1 MNVSMLR
8 KRLGWVADNLENDT
22 TESLSKSE
30 IIGYMIANFIPMQKV
45 EYDGGFYSRTYY
57 LIKNDMYFD
66 DVTPK
71 LMQYPL
77 KDIDKNDLASYYMF
91 LKQNRMLRIASIA
104 FSYVIDSV
112 SAPIIRNDNYNRY
125 TYIQAESDTI
135 SREIVLERLRGTSV
149 GVIAKNTFLVATK
162 DYNKLLK
169 ELEDLLQVN
178 PNGSK
183 RGLAEYYE
191 NKPGKPFADADTKQ
205 VVEDQI
211 DAAYLAMPSNGLTSR
226 TWGFELEIADAKGVD
241 APFNIDKGEDGSLR
255 SYETSGDCECDCDDC
270 SYHDCDC
277 DYCDSQNTDPEHC
290 NNSYC
295 SSADMAEF
303 RSKNGISRLK
313 HAGLFKLC
321 KSLAAEDAEVNDSC
335 GVHIHV
341 YSADLKPEHVA
352 NVLASYK
359 WLENIM
365 AIVAE
370 RDDTSYARRLQVA
383 DILTAMRKKEFT
395 GQKSM
400 AVNVMHMGIGGTR
413 GTIEFR
419 QMLGNYNAERIT
431 FWAWL
436 VRGLVETAKRG
447 AKFHDFKGAEDINGI
462 IAVYAK
468 FNYYL
473 HDEGTQLLI
482 PGGRL
487 DNNYIPKTDLKR
499 AVV

>member
-8 KRLGWVADNLENDT
+8 QRFGFVADNLEDSA
-22 TESLSKSE
+22 EVSLSKSE
-30 IIGYMIANFIPMQKV
+30 VIGYMLANNVPMQKV
-45 EYDGGFYSRTYY
+45 EYDGGFYTRTYY

-66 DVTPK
+66 AVTPK

-77 KDIDKNDLASYYMF
+77 QDIDKNDLASYYMF
-91 LKQNRMLRIASIA
+91 LKQNRMLRIASMA
-104 FSYVIDSV
+104 FSYIIDGV
-112 SAPIIRNDNYNRY
+112 SAPIVRNDNYNRY
-125 TYIQAESDTI
+125 TYVQAESDAI
-135 SREIVLERLRGTSV
+135 SREVIIDKFRNTS
-149 GVIAKNTFLVATK
+149 ISKIEKNTFLIATR

-169 ELEDLLQVN
+169 EIENLLQVN
-178 PNGSK
+178 PDAPK
-183 RGLAEYYE
+183 RGLAQYYE
-191 NKPGKPFADADTKQ
+191 NKPGKPFADADTRQ
-205 VVEDQI
+205 VVEEQI

-241 APFNIDKGEDGSLR
+241 APFNIEKGEDGSLR
-255 SYETSGDCECDCDDC
+255 SYEASDDCDCDCEDC
-270 SYHDCDC
+270 LYHECDC
-277 DYCDSQNTDPEHC
+277 DYCENQNNDPEHC
-290 NNSYC
+290 NNSAC

-321 KSLAAEDAEVNDSC
+321 KSLDAEDAEVNDTC

-352 NVLASYK
+352 QVLASYK

-365 AIVAE
+365 AIVAD
-370 RDDTSYARRLQVA
+370 RDDTSYARRLQVP
-383 DILTAMRKKEFT
+383 DILTAIRKKEFT
-395 GQKSM
+395 GQKQM
-400 AVNVMHMGIGGTR
+400 AVNVMHMGIAGTR

-419 QMLGNYNAERIT
+419 QMLGNYSAERIT

-447 AKFHDFKGAEDINGI
+447 AKFHDFRGVEDINGI

-473 HDEGTQLLI
+473 HDEGTELLI

-487 DNNYIPKTDLKR
+487 DNNYIPRTDLKR
-499 AVV
+499 ATV